1 MTIFVVLVL
10 ILCWNLQTD
19 SLNMHA
25 DPLLPCLVD
34 IRQPLEKTEIY
45 IPRHLAAG
53 ALQAV
58 SAALGRCLPEVWKV
72 DVSTMHSQDGVPGW
86 QGVESSSPTAA
97 G

>member
-1 MTIFVVLVL
+1 MPIPSF
-10 ILCWNLQTD
+10 
-19 SLNMHA
+19 HA
-25 DPLLPCLVD
+25 LLD

-86 QGVESSSPTAA
+86 
-97 G
+97 